1 MSEQNQKLDETE
13 QIFSEFYA
21 VLEKANQ
28 VKANHNMPSQAL
40 MIAYMQLAESFENLL
55 KTSVRIARLG
65 DKAQKKLMKYKEL
78 MDTLRSMD

>member
-13 QIFSEFYA
+13 QIFTEFFA

-28 VKANHNMPSQAL
+28 VKANQNMPAQAM

-78 MDTLRSMD
+78 MDTLRSLE